1 MRISDWSSDVCSSDL
16 STPQAPAHCPPR
28 QSPASRARAR
38 AAGGRRSARWGGH
51 RPGQYAVS
59 TSNTPPGISDNPT
72 IEAQSPLWRRP
83 TVIWLLLYPLAALGL
98 FAISGTILCF
108 TAGPCMGPATQTVEG
123 GASGNDRG

>member
-38 AAGGRRSARWGGH
+38 AAGGSRSARWGGH

-59 TSNTPPGISDNPT
+59 TSNSPPDALDNPA
-72 IEAQSPLWRRP
+72 IEAQSPPWRRP
-83 TVIWLLLYPLAALGL
+83 AVIWLLLYPFAWLGL
-98 FAISGTILCF
+98 FGISGMLWYLP
-108 TAGPCMGPATQTVEG
+108 AGL
-123 GASGNDRG
+123 DRKSTRLNSSH